1 MRHGN
6 FPYCFPKIL
15 GFVCLLVPFFGEA
28 QNKLNARLFYSK
40 PKLHYSPSK
49 TTGLNLAGYE
59 ISVLPPEDHRADFY
73 GEVVYKNK
81 KVHAVEDFFESPAMT
96 EIQQKI
102 ISDFKKFKATKKH
115 VIPAKNITIH
125 SSVEIFYPQ
134 VRGFIHGESFAKV
147 RLQLQADV
155 DHSVYLRKK
164 YETLYVTD
172 STDKEFEGTLS
183 MTMEDGENVT
193 VGMAL
198 RQSLDQFYSD
208 LHKVLTLPPHKIIL
222 SGRVLNGKTGTG
234 VAANLFFQP
243 DSSACTSSVEGHFDK
258 IISAAK
264 QEVRISAIHYINYA
278 DIFDAGSSDLKM
290 VEAEFKIQPVEKGIS
305 VKLKN
310 ILFQVSTTNLLAES
324 YPELDSV
331 YLFLKTNPSVQ
342 IELQGHTDNRGNAD
356 RDVELSQQRVN
367 KIKNYLVTK
376 GIRAQRIRGVGLGGT
391 KPIAGNDTEEG
402 RRLNRR
408 VEFVIVKD

>member
-1 MRHGN
+1 M
-6 FPYCFPKIL
+6 
-15 GFVCLLVPFFGEA
+15 
-28 QNKLNARLFYSK
+28 FYSK

-49 TTGLNLAGYE
+49 VTGLNLAGYD
-59 ISVLPPEDHRADFY
+59 ITVLPPEDHRADFY
-73 GEVVYKNK
+73 GEGVYKNK
-81 KVHAVEDFFESPAMT
+81 KVHAIEDFFESPAMT

-102 ISDFKKFKATKKH
+102 ISDLKKFKLSKKH
-115 VIPAKNITIH
+115 VLLAKNITIH

-147 RLQLQADV
+147 RMQLQADI

-172 STDKEFEGTLS
+172 GTDKEFEGTLS

-198 RQSLDQFYSD
+198 RQTLDQFYSD
-208 LHKVLTLPPHKIIL
+208 LHKVLTLPPHQIIL
-222 SGRVLNGKTGTG
+222 SGRVLNAKTGTG

-243 DSSACTSSVEGHFDK
+243 DSSVCTSSAEGHFDK
-258 IISAAK
+258 IISATK

-278 DIFDAGSSDLKM
+278 SLFDAGSSDLKM
-290 VEAEFKIQPVEKGIS
+290 VEADFKLQPIEKGIS

-331 YLFLKTNPSVQ
+331 YLFLKTNPNVQ

-356 RDVELSQQRVN
+356 RDLELSQQRVN

-391 KPIAGNDTEEG
+391 KPLAGNDTEEG
-402 RRLNRR
+402 RKLNRR
-408 VEFVIVKD
+408 VEFVILKN